1 MEEKESIALLLSG
14 GGFRATLFHLGAMK
28 RLYELGVLDR
38 VTIISSVSG
47 GSILSAVYCQM
58 LMDKDFCFDEFER
71 RIVKGV
77 RSNIRGRIPF
87 SYRTL
92 ERALIKTFGLRE
104 IALEKLPDHPRLI
117 INATGLNDKRAYFL
131 EKADPL
137 FKSMPLAKAVAASAA
152 VPGIIKPVIEGKLT
166 LMDGGT
172 LDNRCIQSLV
182 RIAGK
187 NLSVILSD
195 ASLDSQLRPSERPK
209 LGRRDVFNQFI
220 ASGPGETERADSK
233 LAQAVKEG
241 KITRYC
247 GFKIADRFPIG
258 STDPQN
264 FRYFLP
270 SRYIDCVLDAV
281 LHKKHKYDPF
291 LCPDKPDYGLMR
303 LVDFLAEL
311 RTDLDA
317 FDDLEI
323 RCLMYQGYANANSA
337 FLYGCWQTLPEPLK
351 EKAKGIFVHL
361 NECDPYDGGWDRAK
375 GEHFGNFL
383 VEQNRQLATGQLTE
397 KDAFPL
403 PKTWKDFNAN
413 LESQGLVKQWHELG
427 DIENLINPSPEQK
440 MIIDQAEQHLS
451 EGRKKQL
458 LFPRS

>member
-1 MEEKESIALLLSG
+1 M
-14 GGFRATLFHLGAMK
+14 
-28 RLYELGVLDR
+28 
-38 VTIISSVSG
+38 
-47 GSILSAVYCQM
+47 
-58 LMDKDFCFDEFER
+58 
-71 RIVKGV
+71 
-77 RSNIRGRIPF
+77 
-87 SYRTL
+87 
-92 ERALIKTFGLRE
+92 
-104 IALEKLPDHPRLI
+104 
-117 INATGLNDKRAYFL
+117 
-131 EKADPL
+131 
-137 FKSMPLAKAVAASAA
+137 
-152 VPGIIKPVIEGKLT
+152 EGKLA

-172 LDNRCIQSLV
+172 LDNRCLQSLV

-187 NLSVILSD
+187 NSSVILSD
-195 ASLDSQLRPSERPK
+195 ASLDLQPRPLERPK
-209 LGRRDVFNQFI
+209 LGPIEVINQFL
-220 ASGPGETERADSK
+220 ASGVGEFERADLT
-233 LAQAVKEG
+233 LAEAVAEG

-247 GFKIADRFPIG
+247 GFKIAERFPIG

-270 SRYIDCVLDAV
+270 SRDIDCKLDAA
-281 LHKKHKYDPF
+281 LYRKHKYDLF
-291 LCPDKPDYGLMR
+291 LCPDQPDYLPMR

-323 RCLMYQGYANANSA
+323 RCLLYQGYANANSA
-337 FLYGCWQTLPEPLK
+337 LLYGCWQTLPEPLK
-351 EKAKGIFVHL
+351 EKAKRIFVHL
-361 NECDPYDGGWDRAK
+361 GECDPYEGWDRTK
-375 GEHFGNFL
+375 GGHFGNFL

-451 EGRKKQL
+451 EGGKKRL
-458 LFPRS
+458 LSPRL